1 MVAMPDY
8 QFSTVKVVPQSSH
21 REPVAVG
28 VILYDPKRG
37 EVHRR
42 FTDNW
47 DEVRRR
53 TGLSSLPDMRS
64 VAEEGPVKVADGYL
78 AAMSEDQFP
87 DTLLVTRPNNLMPFD
102 TPRDALDWI
111 FGTHVG
117 LPARPVGGDAHGRRA
132 DALLGAQIRDM
143 GFARGSYKCRYE
155 FRVRPPAV
163 KFPHVFL
170 RNGVPLAALFAVS
183 VRSAS
188 ATDTIKS
195 RIGDIASIE
204 KWHMKEVSF
213 MMWAA
218 EARDGAELAGA
229 VAHGIAE
236 RLEKWGVEVVY
247 QDGIGDALAQIR
259 DRVSPAPASLPR

>member
-1 MVAMPDY
+1 MPNY
-8 QFSTVKVVPQSSH
+8 QFSTIKVVPQSAH
-21 REPVAVG
+21 KEPVAVG

-47 DEVRRR
+47 EEVRRR
-53 TGLSSLPDMRS
+53 TGLASLPDIGPM
-64 VAEEGPVKVADGYL
+64 AEEGPVKVADSYL
-78 AAMSEDQFP
+78 ATLSENQFP
-87 DTLLVTRPNNLMPFD
+87 DTLFVTRPNNLMPFD

-111 FGTHVG
+111 FGMHVG
-117 LPARPVGGDAHGRRA
+117 LPARPDDHDAPGQRA
-132 DALLGAQIRDM
+132 DTLLGERIRAV
-143 GFARGSYKCRYE
+143 GFAPGSYKWRYE
-155 FRVRPPAV
+155 FSRRRPPV
-163 KFPHVFL
+163 RFPHVFL
-170 RNGVPLAALFAVS
+170 RDAVPRIAMFAVS

-218 EARDGAELAGA
+218 GTKDSDELAGS
-229 VAHGIAE
+229 VTRGIVE
-236 RLEKWGVEVVY
+236 RLEKWDVEVVY
-247 QDGIGDALAQIR
+247 RDGIGDALARIR
-259 DRVSPAPASLPR
+259 DSISSAQATLSR